1 MCCHELRCHLAQAA
15 YLWRLW
21 ERRRKTAVTLSE
33 HAELHERSCGT
44 GQRGET
50 LMETAPTLKSPWTHF
65 LSYSS
70 TFTSKA
76 PLRASK
82 QLFQITSSVQFPMN
96 TSDRDRMMVSQRGK
110 AVIQEIKS
118 NHGAQTTV
126 RFSPAGCVPRQ
137 RRALPSARV
146 CPPPRMRQPQ
156 LPPDRRFFCFFLL
169 PAALALQSTQLVSDR
184 GKLQH
189 KAPSMSSTATR
200 LKGQFPLNGMQQRQ
214 SRWHSSATPT
224 ISARFYTWSACS
236 RRTMKEGRMKK
247 DILRTVEI
255 FSFYNNYPDGMHTYT
270 TFLT

>member
-1 MCCHELRCHLAQAA
+1 MCCRELRCHLAQAA

-33 HAELHERSCGT
+33 HAELQERSCGT

-96 TSDRDRMMVSQRGK
+96 TSDRDRMMLSQRGK

-118 NHGAQTTV
+118 NDRALLSCWMCSQTKT
-126 RFSPAGCVPRQ
+126 RPPLFPGLFSSEDATAAAPPGSSLLLLLSPACCSRSSVHTAGFWQGETPAQSPEHEQYGHAVKGAVPFKRHAAETKPVTFVCNTDYLSAFLHLKRMFETNNE
-137 RRALPSARV
+137 RRKNEERHFAHSRNI
-146 CPPPRMRQPQ
+146 
-156 LPPDRRFFCFFLL
+156 FLL
-169 PAALALQSTQLVSDR
+169 Q
-184 GKLQH
+184 
-189 KAPSMSSTATR
+189 
-200 LKGQFPLNGMQQRQ
+200 
-214 SRWHSSATPT
+214 
-224 ISARFYTWSACS
+224 
-236 RRTMKEGRMKK
+236 
-247 DILRTVEI
+247 
-255 FSFYNNYPDGMHTYT
+255 
-270 TFLT
+270 